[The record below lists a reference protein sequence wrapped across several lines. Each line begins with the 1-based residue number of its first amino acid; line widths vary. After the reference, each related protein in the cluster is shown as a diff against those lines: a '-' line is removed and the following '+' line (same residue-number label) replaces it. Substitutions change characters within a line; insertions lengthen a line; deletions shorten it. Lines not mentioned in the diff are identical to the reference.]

1 MFDPQK
7 MSADYLSIL
16 LFIGAAT
23 AICLVALLLSRWF
36 GPIGPGQARRKSGKS
51 DVQPVGS
58 KRRRFPLRPY
68 LVVLMFVPFEVAI
81 VILFTWAAI
90 FRKELQDGR
99 LILAE
104 PLTFIGILLIGLIY
118 VWRRGGFEW
127 K

>member
-1 MFDPQK
+1 
-7 MSADYLSIL
+7 MSADYLSVL
-16 LFIGAAT
+16 LFIGTAT
-23 AICLVALLLSRWF
+23 AICLFALLLSRRF
-36 GPIGPGQARRKSGKS
+36 GSIGPGRVRRESGKS
-51 DVQPVGS
+51 DLQPVGS
-58 KRRRFPLRPY
+58 ARRRFPLRPY
-68 LVVLMFVPFEVAI
+68 LIILMFIPFEVAI

-90 FRKELQDGR
+90 FRKELQEGR

>member
-1 MFDPQK
+1 MF
-7 MSADYLSIL
+7 I
-16 LFIGAAT
+16 
-23 AICLVALLLSRWF
+23 
-36 GPIGPGQARRKSGKS
+36 
-51 DVQPVGS
+51 
-58 KRRRFPLRPY
+58 
-68 LVVLMFVPFEVAI
+68 PFEVAI

-90 FRKELQDGR
+90 FRKELQEGR